1 MPQPPFTL
9 PPQYDPRDVEGRL
22 YQGWLE
28 RGVFT
33 ARADSPR
40 EPYVIVMP
48 PPNITAILH
57 TGQGLNNV
65 IQDVLIRFER
75 MRRREALWL
84 PGTDHAGIATQN
96 VVERLVAKEGKTR
109 FDLGREQFVERVWAF
124 VRETGSTIL
133 EQLKVIGS
141 SCDWSRTRFTLD
153 PAYSRAVREVF
164 VQLWE
169 EGLIYRGHRVIHWCP
184 HCLTALSDEEA
195 VFADEAGKLYYIRYP
210 VEGGPQ
216 PFLTVAT
223 TRPETILGDTAV
235 AVHPED
241 GRHAGFIGKTA
252 RLPIANLP
260 IPIVADD
267 TVDPA
272 FGTGFVKVTPA
283 HDANDFEIGTR
294 HQLEMPLI
302 MRPDGTMGED
312 GGQAD
317 GRSGG
322 QSRPATARPPDRPTA
337 SRVPREL
344 QGLDRFAAR
353 EKIVQMLEA
362 EGLLEKVEPH
372 THAVR
377 HCYRCDTVVEPRLSD
392 QWFVKMRPLAEPV
405 LGAYRNAE
413 FRIVPERWRA
423 TFENWMGNIRDWN
436 ISRQL
441 WWGHRIPV
449 FTCTQCQHQWADRED
464 PARCPKCGG
473 AVIQDLDVLDTW
485 FSSWLWPFATLGWP
499 ERTADLAR
507 FYPGH
512 TLVTAPEILFFW
524 VARML
529 MSGYHFMDRTLPFT
543 TVYLHGT
550 VRDTQHRKMS
560 KSLGNG
566 IDPLDVVRLYGADAL
581 RWTLIAGSS
590 LGADVILD
598 PNDLETTF
606 APGRNFANKLW
617 NIGRFI
623 LAQLPERAPPLEAL
637 DVPSLP
643 LADRWIL
650 SRAQATIRDATAAFE
665 QFRLDEGA
673 KRCFDFAWKEL
684 ADWYVEAVKPRLAA
698 SGAAPAGGPPGSAAV
713 AAPDAA
719 LGVLAYCLDTV
730 LRLLHP
736 VVPFITEE
744 LWQKLPGRKPDDLLV
759 VAAWPRAQPDLAD
772 AEADRQ
778 FPLVQ
783 EAISSIRMLRAEYR
797 VPPKARLQASVQP
810 RSEPARQALAGER
823 ETILRL
829 AQLSELAFDGKRAGV
844 GAHAVLA
851 DGSEVFVAL
860 EGEIDVQQECRR
872 LAGELARLEQ
882 QLSGLAAKLTNHNF
896 VARAPAEVVAKE
908 REKERAWRDQRQ
920 ALAGKLKSLGCS

>member
-109 FDLGREQFVERVWAF
+109 FELGREQFVERVWAF

-294 HQLEMPLI
+294 HKLEMPLI
-302 MRPDGTMGED
+302 MQED
-312 GGQAD
+312 GRRR
-317 GRSGG
+317 RSGG
-322 QSRPATARPPDRPTA
+322 RAVRRSGAPGDRPTAGPPDRPTCPA
-337 SRVPREL
+337 RAAGPGPVRRPRE
-344 QGLDRFAAR
+344 DRSDARGRGAAR
-353 EKIVQMLEA
+353 EGRA
-362 EGLLEKVEPH
+362 
-372 THAVR
+372 THARRASLLPLRHGGGAEVVR
-377 HCYRCDTVVEPRLSD
+377 SMVREDATAGRAGARGLPERGVQDRPGALARDVRELDGEHPGLEYLAAAVVGPPHPRVHVHAVPAPVGRSRGPGTLPQVRRSRD
-392 QWFVKMRPLAEPV
+392 PGPRRAGHLVLVLAVAVRDARLARAHRGPGAVLPGAHPRDGPGDPV
-405 LGAYRNAE
+405 LLGG
-413 FRIVPERWRA
+413 P
-423 TFENWMGNIRDWN
+423 D
-436 ISRQL
+436 
-441 WWGHRIPV
+441 
-449 FTCTQCQHQWADRED
+449 ADVRLPLHGPD
-464 PARCPKCGG
+464 AAVHDRLPARHG
-473 AVIQDLDVLDTW
+473 ARHPAPQDVQ
-485 FSSWLWPFATLGWP
+485 
-499 ERTADLAR
+499 
-507 FYPGH
+507 
-512 TLVTAPEILFFW
+512 
-524 VARML
+524 VARQ
-529 MSGYHFMDRTLPFT
+529 R
-543 TVYLHGT
+543 
-550 VRDTQHRKMS
+550 HR
-560 KSLGNG
+560 
-566 IDPLDVVRLYGADAL
+566 PTR
-581 RWTLIAGSS
+581 R
-590 LGADVILD
+590 GADVRR
-598 PNDLETTF
+598 
-606 APGRNFANKLW
+606 GRT
-617 NIGRFI
+617 
-623 LAQLPERAPPLEAL
+623 AL
-637 DVPSLP
+637 D
-643 LADRWIL
+643 
-650 SRAQATIRDATAAFE
+650 
-665 QFRLDEGA
+665 
-673 KRCFDFAWKEL
+673 
-684 ADWYVEAVKPRLAA
+684 
-698 SGAAPAGGPPGSAAV
+698 
-713 AAPDAA
+713 
-719 LGVLAYCLDTV
+719 
-730 LRLLHP
+730 
-736 VVPFITEE
+736 
-744 LWQKLPGRKPDDLLV
+744 
-759 VAAWPRAQPDLAD
+759 
-772 AEADRQ
+772 
-778 FPLVQ
+778 
-783 EAISSIRMLRAEYR
+783 
-797 VPPKARLQASVQP
+797 
-810 RSEPARQALAGER
+810 
-823 ETILRL
+823 
-829 AQLSELAFDGKRAGV
+829 
-844 GAHAVLA
+844 AH
-851 DGSEVFVAL
+851 
-860 EGEIDVQQECRR
+860 RR
-872 LAGELARLEQ
+872 ELARR
-882 QLSGLAAKLTNHNF
+882 G
-896 VARAPAEVVAKE
+896 
-908 REKERAWRDQRQ
+908 RDSRPE
-920 ALAGKLKSLGCS
+920 